1 MRKYSP
7 VTDRRR
13 LRFTPRPFPTLATV
27 AAVPAFA
34 LLGRWQLDRADEK
47 RALAAAFASAG
58 PAVELPDDSGSLPR
72 YQRVI
77 ARGRYDSRHQFLL
90 DNRVHEGRAGVQ
102 VLTPLVLDGGG
113 MVLVN
118 RGWQPFGRTR
128 QDLPEVAVPEGP
140 RRIAGKIDELPRA
153 GIKLAAAP
161 SGGWPRLVNYPT
173 TERSQTTVRRRPP
186 RTHDPARCGRTRRLY
201 PRLALHG
208 TIARPQSRLCDPVV
222 RIRRDRGRDLV
233 RAQPATA
240 GENAE

>member
-13 LRFTPRPFPTLATV
+13 LRFTPRLIPTLATV
-27 AAVPAFA
+27 AAIAAFA

-47 RALAAAFASAG
+47 RALTAAFAATG

-77 ARGRYDSRHQFLL
+77 ARGRYDTRRQFLL
-90 DNRVHEGRAGVQ
+90 DNRLHEGRTGVQ

-128 QDLPEVAVPEGP
+128 QDLPDVAVPEGP

-153 GIKLAAAP
+153 GIKLSATS

-173 TERSQTTVRRRPP
+173 MKDLEDLSGGRF
-186 RTHDPARCGRTRRLY
+186 HARVILLDAAEPDGYLRDWR
-201 PRLALHG
+201 LHG
-208 TIARPQSRLCDPVV
+208 ALP
-222 RIRRDRGRDLV
+222 DRNLGY
-233 RAQPATA
+233 AIQWFAFAATA
-240 GENAE
+240 AAIWIALSLRRTGENAE